1 MEPENPIE
9 NPMENGPGRP
19 GLDPAEQ
26 VALHVELLRLAGV
39 RYLAGDPGRLR
50 VSGQAAPHR
59 PASPPQP
66 LPAGSTDAQPAVGTR
81 LADLAKL
88 QQPRVT
94 EPARLAEPV
103 APPRPI
109 PPPVQQNPKVAAPPA
124 PVPTPTAVPPPVRPA
139 TIQPVPPALVSGSL
153 FALEQAPSKVA
164 GLPDLDSTTRQ
175 AMLEALKV
183 EVAACQRC
191 PALVAER
198 TQTVFGVGPVDAELC
213 VVGEA
218 PGFNEDKLG
227 EPFVGE
233 AGQLLNK
240 MLAACG
246 FERNQVYIC
255 NILRCRPPANRQPQP
270 DEAQACHPFL
280 VRTLELVRPKFLCL
294 MGATATRYLLDQ
306 STGVGVLRKRDLIW
320 RGIPAQATYHPA
332 YLLRYPD
339 KKRDAWEDLQ
349 RMLGRMGRKPP
360 EGA

>member
-9 NPMENGPGRP
+9 NLIEKGPGRP

-26 VALHVELLRLAGV
+26 VALQVELLRMAGV

-50 VSGQAAPHR
+50 GAAVPAAQR
-59 PASPPQP
+59 PAPIPRTLTGDSPE
-66 LPAGSTDAQPAVGTR
+66 SRPAVGTR

-88 QQPRVT
+88 QPPRVIEASRPT
-94 EPARLAEPV
+94 EPA
-103 APPRPI
+103 APPRPVSL
-109 PPPVQQNPKVAAPPA
+109 PVQQQPKVTGTSD
-124 PVPTPTAVPPPVRPA
+124 PVPATPVAPSSIRSEP
-139 TIQPVPPALVSGSL
+139 IQPVPLARASGSL
-153 FALEQAPSKVA
+153 FALDQVGSEVA
-164 GLPDLDSTTRQ
+164 GLPDLDSVTRQ
-175 AMLEALKV
+175 TMLDALKV

-240 MLAACG
+240 MLGACG
-246 FERNQVYIC
+246 FDRSQVYIC

-280 VRTLELVRPKFLCL
+280 VKTLELVRPKFLCL

-306 STGVGVLRKRDLIW
+306 STGVGVLRKRDLVW
-320 RGIPAQATYHPA
+320 RGIPVQATYHPA

-360 EGA
+360 EAS